1 MVGGILALNGIGGFT
16 IGGLVSFLTFN
27 KSFSMPINQMS
38 QQFNSIVMAM
48 AGADRIFKLLDE
60 EPEVDDGY
68 VELVNAKEDANGDI
82 VETEEHTGMWAW
94 KHFHKDDGTTTYAH
108 MRGDIVFDHVDFGYN
123 DDKMIL
129 HDIVPVSYTHL
140 DVYKRQI

>member
-1 MVGGILALNGIGGFT
+1 
-16 IGGLVSFLTFN
+16 
-27 KSFSMPINQMS
+27 
-38 QQFNSIVMAM
+38 M

-108 MRGDIVFDHVDFGYN
+108 MRGDIVFDLSLIH
-123 DDKMIL
+123 I
-129 HDIVPVSYTHL
+129 
-140 DVYKRQI
+140 